1 MKNKRKITQVSAIV
15 FLLFVVF
22 SILLVTTALAADSAP
37 SAPQVPNATMPPPI
51 LEFNGLDREDFD
63 PGAADDETIIPDTTG
78 AAGHTHYMQAV
89 NKAIALYTKGGTLID
104 STDANTF
111 WSPATTGTACDGAS
125 GFHHGQPYLMY
136 DHLAGRWV
144 VVDVA
149 YDPALIATGP
159 YYLCM
164 AVSNSLMAPM
174 APGPYF
180 NATYWYY
187 FAVRTIEF
195 NEDFYPDSPKM
206 GLWPDGYY
214 LATDLYDVDQNGLLN
229 SPRGLKVYAFN
240 RSDLTNGVSGFRS
253 IDFYLTESKGYEH
266 LVPSNLLGEAPNSGT
281 PNYFAAIQQGALHIW
296 EFNTDWSN
304 PNYSTFGVIRNSI
317 PNEPNFTLSTEYNDW
332 PIGPVISQLGVPQ
345 KLPVLGD
352 RLMSPLQYRTL
363 GGIPSLWA
371 NHTVEEPDGT
381 IGLRWYEMQ
390 FFDSNNLDFV
400 QKGTYA
406 PDSHARWLGSLAT
419 DRAGNMALGFSVSS
433 STMNPAIKYVGRLRT
448 DPFDTLPQGETFF
461 NMNGT
466 ALPYYVGSQ
475 DDADTDPF
483 NGEWG
488 RQSQMSIDP
497 MDECV
502 FWYTNMYYD
511 DDPASMMWRTRIGWF
526 SFPAC
531 SGGETNRISLS
542 TEGYEG
548 NHDSGLDRN
557 VYEMYQVAVSA
568 TGRYVA
574 FSSDAWNLVPG
585 DTAGGHRDIFVRDR
599 DTDNDGNFDEPG
611 NVSTTRVSV
620 GYDGSP
626 ANNDSWE
633 VSISYNGRLIAF
645 SSDADNLVP
654 NDGNGFRDV
663 FLHDRVTNTTTRVS
677 VENNSVNS
685 DGNND
690 SDHPSISGNGDF
702 VAFRSAAS
710 DLVSG
715 DTNNLRDV
723 FVRQMS
729 NNTTTRVSV
738 DSAELEAVGGDSF
751 NPTIS
756 ETGQFVAF
764 ASEGTNL
771 VAGDGNG
778 VRDIFVRDRTNGL
791 TTRVSVA
798 TSTAEGDAQ
807 SYTPFISG
815 NGNFVVFAS
824 EATNL
829 DEITPDTNAF
839 ADIFVHD
846 RALVETTRVS
856 LSFFGTESDGNSY
869 TPSISREG
877 RYITFASEATN
888 LDVTQNNSNR
898 RRNIYLH
905 DRQLAMNGIYA
916 FGLTSRISVDTDG
929 GLPNDHSFASMIAAY
944 GRHVGYVSEATD
956 LVENDR
962 NLHWDVFAFDSQR
975 TIPIFLSIPS
985 SIPASTGTI
994 VTIPVFFSGNDSNID
1009 ATDFSIDFDEECLS
1023 FDDTNPD
1030 AIQFMLSSS
1039 FSTSATFNPTETA
1052 SEIDVSIYS
1061 FTNPRV
1067 AIPDGVIMTVELQVK
1082 ATCAAPP
1089 GSSRSARVGFSNDPI
1104 PSFGNSGVSVS
1115 GLALDGFVRILPG
1128 QLGDCNGDGNVD
1140 AGDLSAVVLEIF
1152 DGDGMLPSDTPNINP
1167 GTGYFAGNAVGCNP
1181 NQDYVVDAGDISCTV
1196 MIIFGDTGCTGV
1208 SSTAGEEMFIE
1219 LSSQAPNA
1227 SQLP

>member
-1 MKNKRKITQVSAIV
+1 MKNKRKVTQLSAIV

-22 SILLVTTALAADSAP
+22 SVLLVTTALAADSTPQSPDAP
-37 SAPQVPNATMPPPI
+37 DATMPPPI

-63 PGAADDETIIPDTTG
+63 PGGADDETIIPDTTG

-89 NKAIALYTKGGTLID
+89 NKAIALYTKGGTLIEAVD
-104 STDANTF
+104 VNTF
-111 WSPATTGTACDGAS
+111 WAGATTNTACDGAS

-174 APGPYF
+174 TPGPYF

-187 FAVRTIEF
+187 YAVDTIEF
-195 NEDFYPDSPKM
+195 NERFYPDSPKM

-214 LATDLYDVDQNGLLN
+214 LAVDLYDVDQNGLLN
-229 SPRGLKVYAFN
+229 SPRGAKVFAFN
-240 RSDLTNGVSGFRS
+240 RTDLTTGETGFRS
-253 IDFYLTESKGYEH
+253 VDFYLTEDKGYEH
-266 LVPSNLLGEAPNSGT
+266 LVPSNLLGTPPSSGT
-281 PNYFAAIQQGALHIW
+281 PNYFAAIQQGALHVW

-304 PNYSTFGVIRNSI
+304 PNYSTFGVTRNSI

-332 PIGPVISQLGVPQ
+332 PIGPIISQLGVPQ
-345 KLPVLGD
+345 RVPVLGD
-352 RLMSPLQYRTL
+352 RLMSPLQYRIL

-371 NHTVEEPDGT
+371 NHTVEEPDGN

-406 PDSHARWLGSLAT
+406 PDTHSRWLGSLAT

-433 STMNPAIKYVGRLRT
+433 ASMNPAIKYVGRLRT
-448 DPFDTLPQGETFF
+448 DPFDTLPQEEIFF

-475 DDADTDPF
+475 DDPPDTDPN

-511 DDPASMMWRTRIGWF
+511 DNPASMMWRTRIGWF
-526 SFPAC
+526 SYPAC
-531 SGGETNRISLS
+531 TGGETTRISLS

-548 NHDSGLDRN
+548 DLGSGLDRN
-557 VYEMYQVAVSA
+557 DYEMYQVAVSA
-568 TGRYVA
+568 TGRYIA
-574 FSSDAWNLVPG
+574 FSSDATNLVSG
-585 DTAGGHRDIFVRDR
+585 DTNGHRDIFVRDR

-611 NVSTTRVSV
+611 YVSTTRIST
-620 GYDGSP
+620 GYDGSQ

-633 VSISYNGRLIAF
+633 VSISYNGRYIAF
-645 SSDADNLVP
+645 SSDADNLVM
-654 NDGNGFRDV
+654 NDTNGSRDV
-663 FLHDRVTNTTTRVS
+663 FLHDRVGNSTIRVS
-677 VENNSVNS
+677 VENNSAN
-685 DGNND
+685 DNGNNA
-690 SDHPSISGNGDF
+690 SDHPGISGNGAF
-702 VAFRSAAS
+702 VAFRSSAS
-710 DLVSG
+710 DLVSA
-715 DTNNLRDV
+715 DTNNLDDI

-729 NNTTTRVSV
+729 TNQTFRVSV
-738 DSAELEAVGGDSF
+738 DSVGTQSLGGDSF
-751 NPTIS
+751 NPTLS

-764 ASEGTNL
+764 VSEATNL
-771 VAGDGNG
+771 VAGDGNL
-778 VRDIFVRDRTNGL
+778 VRDVFVHDRTLGT

-798 TSTAEGDAQ
+798 TSTAEGNAQ
-807 SYTPFISG
+807 SYTSFISG

-829 DEITPDTNAF
+829 DGVSPDTNIY

-846 RALVETTRVS
+846 RALAETTRVS
-856 LSFFGTESDGNSY
+856 LSFFGTESDGHSY

-888 LDVTQNNSNR
+888 LDVTQSNSNR
-898 RRNIYLH
+898 KRNIYLH
-905 DRQLAMNGIYA
+905 DRQLALDGIYA
-916 FGLTSRISVDTDG
+916 FGLTSRISLTPEGD
-929 GLPNDHSFASMIAAY
+929 LPNDHSFAPMVAAY
-944 GRHVGYVSEATD
+944 GRHVGYISEATD
-956 LVENDR
+956 LVGNDSNR
-962 NLHWDVFAFDSQR
+962 MWDVFAFDSQR

-994 VTIPVFFSGNDSNID
+994 VTIPVFFSGSNSNID
-1009 ATDFSIDFDEECLS
+1009 ATNFSIDFDEECLS
-1023 FDDTNPD
+1023 FDDSDPN
-1030 AIQFMLSSS
+1030 AIQFMLSSG
-1039 FSTSATFNPTETA
+1039 FYTGATYNPNEI
-1052 SEIDVSIYS
+1052 SDEIDVSIYS
-1061 FTNPRV
+1061 VTDPLV
-1067 AIPDGVIMTVELQVK
+1067 AIPDGVIMTIELRVK

-1104 PSFGNSGVSVS
+1104 PSFGNSGVNVS

-1128 QLGDCNGDGNVD
+1128 QLGDCNGDNSVN
-1140 AGDLSAVVLEIF
+1140 AADLSALVLEIF
-1152 DGDGMLPSDTPNINP
+1152 DNDGMLPSDTPNVNP
-1167 GTGYFAGNAVGCNP
+1167 ATGYFAGNAVGCNP
-1181 NQDYVVDAGDISCTV
+1181 NQDYVVNAADISCTV

-1208 SSTAGEEMFIE
+1208 SSTAGEEMFIQ
-1219 LSSQAPNA
+1219 LSAPAANA